1 MTPEGTLALDVIR
14 ECLDADRFRLTLHFR
29 QRMTQRGFV
38 WLDVLVVVEE
48 PDDVVDDGVDDQGR
62 PKWKLI
68 GEATNGL
75 RVEIVCVLDVDENG
89 SQTVFFTLY
98 YEE

>member
-1 MTPEGTLALDVIR
+1 MTPEAVQALEVIR
-14 ECLDADRFRLTLHFR
+14 DCLEADRYRLTVHFR
-29 QRMTQRGFV
+29 ERMTLHGFV

-48 PDDVVDDGVDDQGR
+48 PDDVVDDGADDQGR

-68 GEATNGL
+68 GETTNGL
-75 RVEIVCVLDVDENG
+75 RVEIVCALDYDEDG
-89 SQTVFFTLY
+89 HQTVFFSLY